1 MSSNIYEI
9 RVCRQD
15 EYIKLID
22 FIQNHWKKDHIFVT
36 SKAVL
41 DFQHLDSQ
49 KKCYNFI
56 VAYNTNTQEFDA
68 ILGFIPL
75 SHYDENLHYND
86 FWLAIW
92 KVKEE
97 YKKTN
102 MGINVLLYFFENF
115 NPQSIAAIGTTPIAR
130 KIHKALRWQMGVLQ
144 HFYIKNIREHQFH
157 IATFMSD
164 SKELYEGDSKSSINF
179 CEIINLDT
187 LADTLHTYTP
197 IKSLEFFKNRYMH
210 HPIYTYKIYGIFDTN
225 TQKCLALFVFRAVF
239 VENAC
244 CLRIVDYLGEF
255 VPQCYEQ
262 FQNLLESHNAE
273 YIDMLCYTPN
283 IQQILQMGFT
293 QKQENEIV
301 PNYFEPFVKENV
313 EIHFSY
319 TTKKDSYI
327 IFKGDSD
334 QDRPSIITM
343 QDVPLH
349 TRQHLKE
356 K

>member
-1 MSSNIYEI
+1 MKQYEI

-22 FIQNHWKKDHIFVT
+22 FIQNHWKKDHIFVK
-36 SKAVL
+36 SKAML

-49 KKCYNFI
+49 NSCYNFI
-56 VAYNTNTQEFDA
+56 VAHNANTQEFDA

-75 SHYDENLHYND
+75 SHYDRNLCYND

-97 YKKTN
+97 SKKS
-102 MGINVLLYFFENF
+102 GIGLEVLLYFINTF
-115 NPQSIAAIGTTPIAR
+115 NPRSVAAIGISAIAER
-130 KIHKALRWQMGVLQ
+130 VYKAYGWHIGTLG
-144 HFYIKNIREHQFH
+144 HFYIKNTHKERFS
-157 IATFMSD
+157 IATFIGNSQEFKRD
-164 SKELYEGDSKSSINF
+164 SNLSINF
-179 CEIINLDT
+179 CEITNLGALT
-187 LADTLHTYTP
+187 DTLHTHMPT
-197 IKSLEFFKNRYMH
+197 KSLEFFKNRYVY
-210 HPIYTYKIYGIFDTN
+210 HPVYTYKIYGIFDTN

-301 PNYFEPFVKENV
+301 PNHFEPFVKGNV
-313 EIHFSY
+313 EIHFAYKS
-319 TTKKDSYI
+319 TGDSYM

-334 QDRPSIITM
+334 QDRPNF
-343 QDVPLH
+343 V
-349 TRQHLKE
+349 
-356 K
+356 